1 MADDKE
7 VTLNRAA
14 DKEVTPYQ
22 ADDKEVTFDGG
33 YKTEDGSY
41 EKERRGS
48 SIGDRRASLVDTARR
63 KSVAVN
69 LVENPLKVRFAPP
82 AITADTGLRWQL
94 F

>member
-7 VTLNRAA
+7 VTSNR
-14 DKEVTPYQ
+14 

-69 LVENPLKVRFAPP
+69 LVENPLKVGFAPP
-82 AITADTGLRWQL
+82 AVAAATVLSWQL